1 MKKTLL
7 ICFCVVGFCLQAQSF
22 SEKDFKQTVSQVN
35 SAKTE
40 SDYESSFQKFSNFT
54 STKPTE
60 KWEAY
65 YYAAV
70 SAYMKAELQL
80 KKNPSLDISD
90 LNSLARKYADAA
102 HTQQDG
108 NEVNLLLGLISLQK
122 LQVKGAKEEK
132 KDLDIIN
139 QAVTKAEATA
149 PDNPRLAILKAKLAE
164 RSNDLAKAKSLYE
177 KASAE
182 FQKSEG
188 TAPINWGAALIA
200 GNK

>member
-22 SEKDFKQTVSQVN
+22 SEKDFKQSVSQVN

-40 SDYESSFQKFSNFT
+40 SDYESAFQKFSKFT

-60 KWEAY
+60 KWEAF

-70 SAYMKAELQL
+70 ATYMKAELQL
-80 KKNPSLDISD
+80 KKNPSLDVSG

-102 HTQQDG
+102 HTQQDSS
-108 NEVNLLLGLISLQK
+108 EVNLLLGLISLQK
-122 LQVKGAKEEK
+122 LQMKGAKEDK
-132 KDLDIIN
+132 KDLDVIN
-139 QAVTKAEATA
+139 QAAAKAEATA

-164 RSNDLAKAKSLYE
+164 RSNDQAKAKLFYE
-177 KASAE
+177 KASTG

-188 TAPINWGAALIA
+188 SGSVNWGAALIA